1 MTRRT
6 VANAR
11 PPEATAA
18 DAIVDRV
25 TAEVARLA
33 QPPAADG
40 WLDPAY
46 AVAFR
51 MLIQA
56 FEAGSVPLRSA
67 AVRGEILVVILPSAD
82 WLDPCIEVWENVF
95 LPRGVE
101 TACTEN
107 EFAESPSSPRAVFI
121 AVSSEPTERDGKN
134 RGRTFAE
141 AVENGALVIGLS
153 HEKSFLPRD
162 LTAAASHSLRVGLLA
177 PVGLAEV
184 ASHLCGGT
192 AKVALTEVQATQVTP
207 HLLRLAKRPGIT
219 TDRFLERL
227 AALIQAKV
235 LEQREVPEEKP
246 TSGPSP
252 RAAPTLD
259 RLHGMTEAVAW
270 GESLKRDLAAYRAG
284 EIGWDRVDRGCLLSG
299 PPGCGKTTFARAL
312 AASCGVRLVLG
323 TYSMWLAT
331 GTGHQ
336 GDLLLAMRK
345 TFSEARKLAPSI
357 VFIDEIDSFP
367 DRATVSHRYKEWEQQ
382 IVNALLAEIDGVE
395 KLEGVVL
402 VGACNFPDKLDPALV
417 RAGRLDRHVRIGL
430 PDAAGLALI
439 LREHLGGDAPDADLG
454 RAALLLLGSTGAD
467 CESIVRGAR
476 RRARCAGHAMAP
488 SDLFDEILCADGR
501 TPSDLYVAAV
511 HEAGHA
517 AAAVENGYELR
528 GVTIR
533 ARGRAGG
540 GVSIKMPSSF
550 LSAED
555 VGRRLIFLLAG
566 RAAEEVMLGKPSS
579 GAGGGPDS
587 DLARATLLAA
597 SAMTDLALEAGT
609 IAWTGAPAAADL
621 SKVFQRQPH
630 VAKTVEEKL
639 ALAYQKALDV
649 ARSHRTGIKALA
661 QALVERGALNG
672 SEAMSLLRA
681 QPPHGVAEAPGTSRA
696 PHWLLPL
703 PPKSLFRAS
712 QFAQEATDD

>member
-46 AVAFR
+46 AVAFQ

-184 ASHLCGGT
+184 ASRLCGGT
-192 AKVALTEVQATQVTP
+192 AKVALTEVQATLVTP
-207 HLLRLAKRPGIT
+207 HLLRLAKRPGTT
-219 TDRFLERL
+219 TDQFLERL

-270 GESLKRDLAAYRAG
+270 GESLKRDLAQCG
-284 EIGWDRVDRGCLLSG
+284 LL
-299 PPGCGKTTFARAL
+299 PAQ
-312 AASCGVRLVLG
+312 
-323 TYSMWLAT
+323 AT
-331 GTGHQ
+331 
-336 GDLLLAMRK
+336 
-345 TFSEARKLAPSI
+345 
-357 VFIDEIDSFP
+357 
-367 DRATVSHRYKEWEQQ
+367 RATF
-382 IVNALLAEIDGVE
+382 
-395 KLEGVVL
+395 
-402 VGACNFPDKLDPALV
+402 C
-417 RAGRLDRHVRIGL
+417 
-430 PDAAGLALI
+430 
-439 LREHLGGDAPDADLG
+439 
-454 RAALLLLGSTGAD
+454 
-467 CESIVRGAR
+467 
-476 RRARCAGHAMAP
+476 
-488 SDLFDEILCADGR
+488 
-501 TPSDLYVAAV
+501 
-511 HEAGHA
+511 
-517 AAAVENGYELR
+517 
-528 GVTIR
+528 
-533 ARGRAGG
+533 
-540 GVSIKMPSSF
+540 
-550 LSAED
+550 
-555 VGRRLIFLLAG
+555 
-566 RAAEEVMLGKPSS
+566 
-579 GAGGGPDS
+579 
-587 DLARATLLAA
+587 
-597 SAMTDLALEAGT
+597 
-609 IAWTGAPAAADL
+609 
-621 SKVFQRQPH
+621 
-630 VAKTVEEKL
+630 
-639 ALAYQKALDV
+639 
-649 ARSHRTGIKALA
+649 
-661 QALVERGALNG
+661 
-672 SEAMSLLRA
+672 
-681 QPPHGVAEAPGTSRA
+681 
-696 PHWLLPL
+696 
-703 PPKSLFRAS
+703 
-712 QFAQEATDD
+712 